1 MKNFLIHYK
10 ETKKYDNGITR
21 HVVVTVSKPRND
33 IGKDAKAATDVF
45 INVVGNL
52 KRHSIVS
59 IQELNDK
66 GMPVG
71 EPILPTEGSAIVP
84 TGR

>member
-10 ETKKYDNGITR
+10 EIKKYGPDITR
-21 HVVVTVSKPRND
+21 HVVVTVSQPKND

-45 INVVGNL
+45 INVVGSL
-52 KRHSIVS
+52 KRNDIIS
-59 IQELNDK
+59 IQQLDDK

-84 TGR
+84 TGK